1 MRMQEETV
9 MSELD
14 QAIVEE
20 RQQLKLDRFVKH
32 GHRNPL
38 ISIPVP
44 LKGKLNLNI
53 CLLSLSLMIDLNA

>member
-44 LKGKLNLNI
+44 LKGKL
-53 CLLSLSLMIDLNA
+53 D